1 MAVAILRMPAG
12 LDYSHLNIEVHNAAF
27 SMLDESLTRSSS
39 SSNFGL
45 STSSAQ
51 ATGDLKAASQLM
63 HADSNLNLAGMTS
76 THSTITTSPQ
86 PRMSFFNLY
95 ILWYL
100 SIFVVCWMLSGAC
113 ITRPFAV
120 LPLR

>member
-1 MAVAILRMPAG
+1 MAVAILRMPDG

-27 SMLDESLTRSSS
+27 SMLDESMTRNSS

-86 PRMSFFNLY
+86 LRMFISTYYPPF
-95 ILWYL
+95 IC
-100 SIFVVCWMLSGAC
+100 IFRSTDNMAIV
-113 ITRPFAV
+113 
-120 LPLR
+120 